1 VKTGIGHPNLYPS
14 VIIYDSTFAVY
25 TPSHLWLS
33 TGMRALDHAVE
44 MQYHPTATDVPCRS
58 SCAAAV
64 KDLFTYLPKAKED
77 PKSED
82 TITRL
87 QLAAFNSLAFLGKNT
102 KGGLGLSHTF
112 GYALGSPY
120 QIPHGVTS
128 CLTLGHVV
136 KLKTAQSKENAKR
149 CADLL
154 PMTGASR
161 TGDDVKDGNAMG
173 DAILDLVQRLGL
185 KTTLTEQKVGKDQVD
200 IICQRATGGQK
211 EGEQY
216 EAVKAI
222 VMKLY

>member
-173 DAILDLVQRLGL
+173 DAILDLVERLGL

-216 EAVKAI
+216 EAVKAL